1 MMVRKKQEQQ
11 SPYQFSSIVFFVTI
25 AALLW
30 LIIKLSANYTVTEYL
45 TINIKN
51 APADLVITDGS
62 QKLKV
67 TLSTSGFELLNY
79 YFKPTSRRKVDISL
93 EEVPLH
99 KDSES
104 TYSFSTSYAKEKV
117 ANLLTI
123 EPSEVSFDEN
133 RISIR
138 MEQLDSI
145 KVKVTPKLD
154 LSYEKQYNR
163 HGKIQ
168 ITPDSVTIYGPQTKL
183 KEIDYI
189 YTENIS
195 LKNVNSNID
204 INIPLLTEDFINTDN
219 KEVNIKINV
228 EKYTEAI
235 ANVKIENNYSKKL
248 RLFPDKVKVKYIVS
262 LTDYNIIKDN
272 SFTINIDTADISP
285 ENNFLP
291 VYLIDYPSN
300 TRITNIEP
308 KEVEY
313 IIIEENEN

>member
-1 MMVRKKQEQQ
+1 
-11 SPYQFSSIVFFVTI
+11 
-25 AALLW
+25 
-30 LIIKLSANYTVTEYL
+30 VTEPL
-45 TINIKN
+45 TINIKD
-51 APADLVITDGS
+51 APADLVIIDGS

-79 YFKPTSRRKVDISL
+79 YFKPASRRKVDISL

-104 TYSFSTSYAKEKV
+104 TYSFSISYAKEKV
-117 ANLLTI
+117 ANYLTI
-123 EPSEVSFDEN
+123 EPNEVSFDES
-133 RISIR
+133 RISIN

-145 KVKVTPKLD
+145 RVKVQPNIDMT
-154 LSYEKQYNR
+154 YEKQYNR

-168 ITPDSVTIYGPQTKL
+168 IKPDSVTIYGPKNKL
-183 KEIDYI
+183 ATIDNI
-189 YTENIS
+189 YTESIS

-204 INIPLLTEDFINTDN
+204 INVPLHIDEMLKTNN

-235 ANVKIENNYSKKL
+235 ANVKINNNFNKKL
-248 RLFPDKVKVKYIVS
+248 RLFPDKVKVRYIVS

-272 SFTINIDTADISP
+272 SFIISIDTADIST

-291 VYLIDYPSN
+291 IYLIDYPSN
-300 TRITNIEP
+300 TRITSIEP

-313 IIIEENEN
+313 IIIDENEN

>member
-1 MMVRKKQEQQ
+1 MVRNKQEQQ
-11 SPYQFSSIVFFVTI
+11 SPHQFSSILFFVTI
-25 AALLW
+25 AALFW
-30 LIIKLSANYTVTEYL
+30 LLIKLSANYTVTEPL
-45 TINIKN
+45 TIGIKD
-51 APADLVITDGS
+51 APADLVVINGN
-62 QKLKV
+62 QELKV

-79 YFKPTSRRKVDISL
+79 YFKPASKRKVNISL

-104 TYSFSTSYAKEKV
+104 TYSFSISYAKERV
-117 ANLLTI
+117 AKFLTI
-123 EPSEVSFDEN
+123 EPSDVSFDEN

-138 MEQLDSI
+138 MEQLDSL
-145 KVKVTPKLD
+145 KVKVMPNLD

-163 HGKIQ
+163 HGRIQ
-168 ITPDSVTIYGPQTKL
+168 ITPDSVTIYGPKTKL
-183 KEIDYI
+183 KEIDNI

-204 INIPLLTEDFINTDN
+204 INVPLVTDDMINVDN
-219 KEVNIKINV
+219 KDVNIKINV

-235 ANVKIENNYSKKL
+235 ANVKIKNNSNKKL
-248 RLFPDKVKVKYIVS
+248 RLFPEKVNIKYIVS

-272 SFTINIDTADISP
+272 SFVISIDTADISS
-285 ENNFLP
+285 ENNVLP

-300 TRITNIEP
+300 TRIISIEP

-313 IIIEENEN
+313 IIIEQNED

>member
-1 MMVRKKQEQQ
+1 MVRKKQEQQ
-11 SPYQFSSIVFFVTI
+11 SLHKFSNILFFVTI
-25 AALLW
+25 AALFW
-30 LIIKLSANYTVTEYL
+30 LLIKLSANYTVTEPL
-45 TINIKN
+45 TIDIKD
-51 APADLVITDGS
+51 APADLVVVDGS
-62 QKLKV
+62 QELKV

-79 YFKPTSRRKVDISL
+79 YFKPASKRKVDISL

-99 KDSES
+99 KDSEG
-104 TYSFSTSYAKEKV
+104 TYSFSISYAKEKV
-117 ANLLTI
+117 AKYLAI

-138 MEQLDSI
+138 MEKLDSL
-145 KVKVTPKLD
+145 KVKVMPNID
-154 LSYEKQYNR
+154 ISYEKQYNR
-163 HGKIQ
+163 HGRIQ
-168 ITPDSVTIYGPQTKL
+168 IKPDSITIYGPKSKL
-183 KEIDYI
+183 KEIDNI
-189 YTENIS
+189 YTESIS
-195 LKNVNSNID
+195 LKNISSNID
-204 INIPLLTEDFINTDN
+204 INVPLHPEEMINYDS

-235 ANVKIENNYSKKL
+235 ANVKIENNSDKKL
-248 RLFPDKVKVKYIVS
+248 RLFPDKVKIKYIVS

-272 SFTINIDTADISP
+272 SFIISIDTADISS

-300 TRITNIEP
+300 TRIISIEP